1 MEINLTSALNVEE
14 DSGKSLILKPIWLF
28 IQEKLPLNVHYVIRN
43 LNLPQRNIIT
53 NVLQDNHK
61 HSVPECGFEML
72 KTYQA
77 PAHIWDLPR

>member
-61 HSVPECGFEML
+61 EL
-72 KTYQA
+72 K
-77 PAHIWDLPR
+77 

>member
-53 NVLQDNHK
+53 NVLQDYHK
-61 HSVPECGFEML
+61 EKKEHTYMRREMHEVCYVINVISL
-72 KTYQA
+72 
-77 PAHIWDLPR
+77 